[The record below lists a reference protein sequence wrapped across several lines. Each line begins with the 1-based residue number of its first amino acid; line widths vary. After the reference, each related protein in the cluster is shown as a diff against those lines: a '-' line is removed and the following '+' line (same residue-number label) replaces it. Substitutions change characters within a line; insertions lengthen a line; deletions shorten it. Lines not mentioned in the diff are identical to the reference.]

1 MIKNIF
7 SANFKNKIRTYFLR
21 GNNVECSTCSIKL
34 VTFLP
39 SGAPLRPNAICP
51 NCESLERTRIYW
63 SYLSNISSFF
73 ETKKKVLHT
82 APEKV
87 LFKLFSSSKNIDY
100 SPIDKFEVGYNYPKG
115 TVQNNVSISNFWGL
129 VFFLS

>member
-87 LFKLFSSSKNIDY
+87 LFKLMLNINEMYRRFKQISMHTRKAIQKNLL
-100 SPIDKFEVGYNYPKG
+100 F
-115 TVQNNVSISNFWGL
+115 
-129 VFFLS
+129 